1 MAIGIG
7 EERFMTTL
15 TNVQLH
21 PLEKLLSFSEKDIDA
36 LIEQVLGAQQQVN
49 EQHRDCTTEL
59 QAYLQDAVGAEERS
73 HTSKWPT

>member
-15 TNVQLH
+15 TNVQFH
-21 PLEKLLSFSEKDIDA
+21 PLEKLLSFREKDIDA
-36 LIEQVLGAQQQVN
+36 LIEQVLAAQQQVN

-59 QAYLQDAVGAEERS
+59 QAYLRDAVGAEERS